1 MLEVSKFCSTRI
13 GTARVCQAHGR
24 KHHGFTLIEL
34 LIVIAIAAIAMSVGV
49 PSFVQFIRNANLSD
63 ALSNFMTAANSA
75 RAHAM
80 KTGVNA
86 FLVPKITANG
96 WQSGWMV
103 FSDKNW
109 NATYD
114 AGTDELV
121 TQHETISTEITITTT
136 GATGGPN
143 TLVDGYLLFNGS
155 GFPRLK
161 AGGFANG
168 TIQFSTVDRS
178 SRVIFYQTG
187 RIRTCKTTDLTCV

>member
-1 MLEVSKFCSTRI
+1 MLEVSKFRCTWI
-13 GTARVCQAHGR
+13 GTIQVCHPRGR
-24 KHHGFTLIEL
+24 KPCGFTLIEL

-49 PSFVQFIRNANLSD
+49 PSFVQFIRSANLSD
-63 ALSNFMTAANSA
+63 TVSNFMTAANSA

-80 KTGVNA
+80 KTGVNTY
-86 FLVPKITANG
+86 LVPKVAANG

-114 AGTDELV
+114 AGSDELV
-121 TQHETISTEITITTT
+121 TQHEAISAEITVTLY
-136 GATGGPN
+136 GSAGGPN

-155 GFPRLK
+155 GFPRLR

-168 TIQFSTVDRS
+168 TVQFATVDRS
-178 SRVIFYQTG
+178 SRVIYDQTG
-187 RIRTCKTTDLTCV
+187 RIRTCKTNTTGCT